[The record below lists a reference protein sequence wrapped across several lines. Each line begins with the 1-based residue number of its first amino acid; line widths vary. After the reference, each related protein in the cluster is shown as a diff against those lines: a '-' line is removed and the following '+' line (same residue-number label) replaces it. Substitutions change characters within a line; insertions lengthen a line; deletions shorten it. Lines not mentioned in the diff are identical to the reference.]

1 MGRRKNWDILNTYN
15 KEELHYFDKQSTK
28 NKDTIIKME
37 ERLIEDDLN
46 NYNIPLRFKFLLSK
60 TTMENK
66 KVMLNKLNE
75 LKMTSRCGGESAK
88 LHKMISVLS
97 QIPFGIY
104 HNIKYDN
111 ITNYLNNVHTELNN
125 RIYGHTETKNQII
138 RILAQFIVNPDMA
151 NRPTPLATVSL
162 VMLIINHSKNYIW
175 EEQTLQQIVYF
186 THSRVSN
193 TAYSCKTSS
202 RKLRN

>member
-1 MGRRKNWDILNTYN
+1 MVRTR
-15 KEELHYFDKQSTK
+15 K
-28 NKDTIIKME
+28 NKDDDITENYNRDEINYFKSLDYKQRDNIIK
-37 ERLIEDDLN
+37 IEKDLN
-46 NYNIPLRFKFLLSK
+46 NINNSNIPLRFKFLLSK

-111 ITNYLNNVHTELNN
+111 INNF
-125 RIYGHTETKNQII
+125 K
-138 RILAQFIVNPDMA
+138 
-151 NRPTPLATVSL
+151 
-162 VMLIINHSKNYIW
+162 
-175 EEQTLQQIVYF
+175 
-186 THSRVSN
+186 
-193 TAYSCKTSS
+193 
-202 RKLRN
+202 